1 MKKVK
6 VRSWGDQE
14 TFSEKNGG
22 GQKNAKCPTLQGVTN
37 TTLTLKILFTP
48 RKYFKYCFTA
58 L

>member
-22 GQKNAKCPTLQGVTN
+22 GKKNAKCPTLQGGYQYHIN
-37 TTLTLKILFTP
+37 TQNTVYPKKIF
-48 RKYFKYCFTA
+48 
-58 L
+58 